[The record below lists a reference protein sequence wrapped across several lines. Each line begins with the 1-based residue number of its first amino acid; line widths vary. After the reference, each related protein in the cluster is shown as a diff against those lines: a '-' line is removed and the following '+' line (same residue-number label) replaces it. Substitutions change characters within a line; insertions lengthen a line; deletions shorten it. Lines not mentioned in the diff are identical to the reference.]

1 MNELRRKMSQAET
14 HSINIVC
21 KKMKNYLLI
30 VIAAF
35 GLSACVSINVPELAD
50 ADVPEDWLGPLPEAA
65 EVWPTLVWW
74 ENFQDD
80 ELNSIVQSVKQNNLD
95 LQNNRRNLEAA
106 QITLREAG
114 FNLLPIPAVRIG
126 TGALYTDNLGAAESI
141 NNPNSPI
148 DLTGSFTYT
157 DIISKPT
164 NFEGALAD
172 FQSRRAQVAN
182 TALNTLG
189 TAASAYFQ
197 ILLIRDQI
205 LAAQQNLENAEAIGE
220 ITQARVDAGVVVPI
234 NALQQQIAIEQQRT
248 NIRSL
253 QQNELSALSSLALI
267 LGRTVQEFDIEGE
280 SLEDILV
287 PALRP
292 GIPSDLLRRR
302 PDLVQAEADLQR
314 AAVQLELSRLNFFP
328 SISLTGSANASSAS
342 LSEVIASPDT
352 LINLSANFS
361 QLLLDNGARQRDIEQ
376 NRLALENNLNNY
388 RRTVL
393 SAFNEVEVLLSNI
406 QLLDEL
412 GIVAQRLLAQA
423 EESFRLAEVRYA
435 EGVADFQTVLTAQNT
450 LFSQRIAVLN
460 NKIQQL
466 NSMVGFYQALGGGW
480 DADDETTMSIAS
492 D

>member
-1 MNELRRKMSQAET
+1 MNQADD
-14 HSINIVC
+14 HRINIRH
-21 KKMKNYLLI
+21 KKMKKYLVTVI
-30 VIAAF
+30 VAF
-35 GLSACVSINVPELAD
+35 GLSACVSINVPELPEAD
-50 ADVPEDWLGPLPEAA
+50 IPEDWLGPIAEDA
-65 EVWPTLVWW
+65 EVWPTLDWW
-74 ENFQDD
+74 QNFQDD

-106 QITLREAG
+106 QIALREAG

-126 TGALYTDNLGAAESI
+126 SGALYTDNLGASELDNS
-141 NNPNSPI
+141 PTSPI

-164 NFEGALAD
+164 TFEGALAD

-205 LAAQQNLENAEAIGE
+205 LAAQQNLENAEAIGR

-248 NIRSL
+248 NIQSL
-253 QQNELSALSSLALI
+253 QQNELSARSSLALI
-267 LGRTVQEFDIEGE
+267 LGRTVQDFDVEGE
-280 SLEDILV
+280 SLVDILV

-314 AAVQLELSRLNFFP
+314 TAVQLELSRLNFFP
-328 SISLTGSANASSAS
+328 SISLTGSANASSTS
-342 LSEVIASPDT
+342 LSELLSSPDT
-352 LINLSANFS
+352 VINLGANLS
-361 QLLLDNGARQRDIEQ
+361 QLLLDNGARQRDLEQ
-376 NRLALENNLNNY
+376 NRLALENSLNTY
-388 RRTVL
+388 RRAVIG
-393 SAFNEVEVLLSNI
+393 AFNEVEVLLSNI

-450 LFSQRIAVLN
+450 LFAQRVAVLS

-492 D
+492 E

>member
-1 MNELRRKMSQAET
+1 MIRFL
-14 HSINIVC
+14 
-21 KKMKNYLLI
+21 Y
-30 VIAAF
+30 AATTVL
-35 GLSACVSINVPELAD
+35 GLSACVSIKVPELPE
-50 ADVPEDWLGPLPEAA
+50 ADVPDDWLAPFAEDA
-65 EVWPTLVWW
+65 EVWPTLDWW
-74 ENFQDD
+74 ESFQDS

-106 QITLREAG
+106 QIALREAG
-114 FNLLPIPAVRIG
+114 FNLLPIPVVRIG
-126 TGALYTDNLGAAESI
+126 TGALYTDNLGASELDNS
-141 NNPNSPI
+141 PNSPV

-164 NFEGALAD
+164 SFEGALAD

-248 NIRSL
+248 NIQSL

-267 LGRTVQEFDIEGE
+267 LGRSVQDFDIEGD
-280 SLEDILV
+280 SLIDILV
-287 PALRP
+287 PQLRP
-292 GIPSDLLRRR
+292 GIPSELLRRR
-302 PDLVQAEADLQR
+302 PDLVLAEAELQR
-314 AAVQLELSRLNFFP
+314 TAVQVELSRLNFFP

-342 LSEVIASPDT
+342 LSELLSSPNT
-352 LINLSANFS
+352 LINLGANFS
-361 QLLLDNGARQRDIEQ
+361 QLLLDNGARQRDLEQ
-376 NRLALENNLNNY
+376 NRLALENSLNSY
-388 RRTVL
+388 RQAVL

-412 GIVAQRLLAQA
+412 GLVAQRLLIQA

-450 LFSQRIAVLN
+450 LFAQRIAVLN

-466 NSMVGFYQALGGGW
+466 NSMIGFYQALGGGW
-480 DADDETTMSIAS
+480 DADDEETMSIAS

>member
-1 MNELRRKMSQAET
+1 MIQT
-14 HSINIVC
+14 DIQSINTMG
-21 KKMKNYLLI
+21 KNMKNYFFT

-35 GLSACVSINVPELAD
+35 GLTACVSINVPELPE
-50 ADVPEDWLGPLPEAA
+50 ADVPENWLGPLAEDA
-65 EVWPTLVWW
+65 EVWPTLAWW
-74 ENFQDD
+74 ESFQDD

-106 QITLREAG
+106 QIALREAG

-126 TGALYTDNLGAAESI
+126 TGALYTDNLGSSELDNS
-141 NNPNSPI
+141 PNSPI

-164 NFEGALAD
+164 TFEGALAD

-205 LAAQQNLENAEAIGE
+205 LAAQQNLENAVAIGE

-248 NIRSL
+248 NIQSL

-267 LGRTVQEFDIEGE
+267 LGRTVQEFDVDGD

-287 PALRP
+287 PELRP

-314 AAVQLELSRLNFFP
+314 TAVQVELSRLNFFP
-328 SISLTGSANASSAS
+328 SISLTGSANASSSS
-342 LSEVIASPDT
+342 LSDLLSAPDT
-352 LINLSANFS
+352 LINLSANLS
-361 QLLLDNGARQRDIEQ
+361 QLLLDNGARQRDLDQ
-376 NRLALENNLNNY
+376 NRLALENSLNIY
-388 RRTVL
+388 RRSVL

-406 QLLDEL
+406 QLLEEL
-412 GIVAQRLLAQA
+412 GVVAQRLLAQA

-480 DADDETTMSIAS
+480 DSDDEASMSIAS
-492 D
+492 E